1 MSRLPDRFRDLEA
14 FSSETWSIAKRD
26 EGYLSEREGR
36 FLIAA
41 VALSPALGTNIEI
54 GSFKGRST
62 ICIARACKRY
72 ELGKLVAVDPHTSPS
87 STDPSLRGPT
97 SSFDDFERNVREAG
111 VADVVQSER
120 KFSHE
125 IGTTWAQPIRFLWID
140 GDHTYEGARS
150 DVLLFRRLLAPGAVV
165 AMHDVLG
172 THYGS
177 LRTFV
182 EDILDSKDF
191 GPAGFCGSIG
201 WAQYRPGGVSLA
213 DSVRRR
219 LLAIPARRIIP
230 VAKSGRGLVGLN
242 KLRYKFWRPLAPHGP
257 VNIERLWETLSEFP
271 PADLKPGI

>member
-1 MSRLPDRFRDLEA
+1 MGRLPDRFGDLEV
-14 FSSETWSIAKRD
+14 FSSETWSIAKGA

-36 FLIAA
+36 FLTAA
-41 VALSPALGTNIEI
+41 VALSPAKGSNIEI

-62 ICIARACKRY
+62 ICIASACKRY
-72 ELGKLVAVDPHTSPS
+72 DLGKLVAIDPHTSPS
-87 STDPSLRGPT
+87 STDPSLHGQT

-125 IGTTWAQPIRFLWID
+125 IGTIWAQPIRFLWID

-182 EDILDSKDF
+182 EEILDSTDF

-201 WAQYRPGGVSLA
+201 WAQYRPGVVSLA
-213 DSVRRR
+213 DSVKRR

-257 VNIERLWETLSEFP
+257 VNIDRLWKTLSGVP
-271 PADLKPGI
+271 SP